1 MKIAYVED
9 DKDSSAIFATK
20 FKNDGIACDIFPDAE
35 RALSKISAGSY
46 DILILDIRLPGL
58 SGTELLRRLREKQVH
73 TPCVL
78 ITAFNSLD
86 YAREAFGSSAN
97 YLLEKPF
104 TYKILR
110 QVMDRVLEGPGTLQ
124 NCVDRGLAKL
134 GLTEREDE
142 VARYLLKGL
151 SNAEIAR
158 VISISEKTVKQYLTQ
173 IFEKADVSGR
183 AEFFSYIFPV

>member
-9 DKDSSAIFATK
+9 DKDSSAIFAAK